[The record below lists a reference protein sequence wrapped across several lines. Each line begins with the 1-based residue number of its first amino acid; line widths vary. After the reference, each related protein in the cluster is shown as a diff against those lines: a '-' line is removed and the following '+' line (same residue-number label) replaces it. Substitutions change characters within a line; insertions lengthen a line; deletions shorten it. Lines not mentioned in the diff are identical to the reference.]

1 MFNAA
6 ARQFAHPPEGFDPQK
21 APSWEQGA
29 SSALKEI
36 LAENRKRAED
46 EWAEEHKFQP
56 PKAMDEDEEAFLKK
70 HEEQRRLRFLEREIA
85 DLHEIEQFENDV
97 REKVYTVQAP
107 AILETSVI
115 PQPKTEKKSAI
126 GVKIVKRSKT
136 DASKTDSKKESNDI
150 HGKKVSKQ
158 DQTSTPKKNRD
169 SISNQKPISNTKED
183 TTPSIKTSHHK
194 FSGLWR

>member
-1 MFNAA
+1 MSGQRNTNFNHQ
-6 ARQFAHPPEGFDPQK
+6 RRWMKMKKP
-21 APSWEQGA
+21 
-29 SSALKEI
+29 
-36 LAENRKRAED
+36 
-46 EWAEEHKFQP
+46 
-56 PKAMDEDEEAFLKK
+56 FLKK

-158 DQTSTPKKNRD
+158 DQTSTPKK
-169 SISNQKPISNTKED
+169 IE
-183 TTPSIKTSHHK
+183 TPSPIKNQSATPKKTQPPASKPPITSLV
-194 FSGLWR
+194 GYGDDDE